1 MDTKQRTWTNGAI
14 GAVVTFVVFF
24 VPVLGALSPVLGGG
38 VSGYLQEDGL
48 GGGAVAGI
56 AMAVLSGV
64 PALLLGVLGL
74 GLGSVP
80 LFSDS
85 MFASLVGGFGAI
97 GGLFVLVLWFA
108 WTVYALMLGLVGGLV
123 GGAIVSD

>member
-38 VSGYLQEDGL
+38 VSGYLQEDGVS
-48 GGGAVAGI
+48 GGAVAGI

-64 PALLLGVLGL
+64 PALMLGVLGL
-74 GLGSVP
+74 GLGTVP
-80 LFSDS
+80 LLGDS
-85 MFASLVGGFGAI
+85 IIAGVVGGIGAI

-108 WTVYALMLGLVGGLV
+108 WTIYALMLGLIGGLV
-123 GGAIVSD
+123 GGAIVGG